1 MTWVPTL
8 IERERKIP
16 QVWMLVDRKAPY
28 IRIWVDNNLYSIIDD
43 DGILWEKFIKL
54 LFYEG
59 SCRKLFIDIG
69 ND

>member
-1 MTWVPTL
+1 
-8 IERERKIP
+8 
-16 QVWMLVDRKAPY
+16 MLVDRKAPY